1 MRLIIYLHSNIRAK
15 RVRVGQVAVC
25 RLIFKTSWR
34 QLHPIENH
42 SFAPQNHSYPV
53 PRPTAPTT
61 TTPSFWSIHHFSA
74 TPNHHPPKLYLVGKS
89 GTTPSTPK
97 HQQQPP
103 PLKTNLL
110 SPSPSTSPTTT
121 TNHHY
126 QPPLPSSPNLQHQRK
141 TRSLRIFFPS
151 CLSSTTSNLL
161 LVASFAS
168 ICRSIPAFNTL
179 FVTRIHLLLSSFVD
193 TVKIAVN

>member
-1 MRLIIYLHSNIRAK
+1 MRLIIYFHSNMRAK

-34 QLHPIENH
+34 RLHPIENH
-42 SFAPQNHSYPV
+42 SFRPQNHSYPV
-53 PRPTAPTT
+53 PRPIAPTT

-103 PLKTNLL
+103 PRNK
-110 SPSPSTSPTTT
+110 SPFSFPLHISNHHYS

-126 QPPLPSSPNLQHQRK
+126 QP
-141 TRSLRIFFPS
+141 TT
-151 CLSSTTSNLL
+151 TTSLFQPSTSKKNTLAQNLL
-161 LVASFAS
+161 SVVSF
-168 ICRSIPAFNTL
+168 FHYL
-179 FVTRIHLLLSSFVD
+179 
-193 TVKIAVN
+193 